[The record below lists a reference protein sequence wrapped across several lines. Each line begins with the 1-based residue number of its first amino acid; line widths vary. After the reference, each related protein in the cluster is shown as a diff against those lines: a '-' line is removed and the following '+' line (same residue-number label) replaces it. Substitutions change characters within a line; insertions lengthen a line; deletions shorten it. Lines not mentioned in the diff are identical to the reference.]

1 MAKQETISFM
11 QFKNYFN
18 DEDTCREH
26 LYRLR
31 WPNGYCCPKCG
42 SISHYEI
49 TTRNLFECTDC
60 HYQASLTAGT
70 VMEKTHMPLEKWF
83 WGIYF
88 FSTDKRGCSASQ
100 LSKELSITYK
110 SAWYML
116 HRIRK
121 AMKDRDSQYLLKGL
135 IQLDDSF
142 FGSSTQGGKRG
153 RGTEKAKVM
162 VGLSINDKG
171 HPEYLKMEVVNN
183 LRGQTIVD
191 FALAHIAEGST
202 ISSDAY
208 RSYRKLQ
215 DEDFSHEAKVF
226 NPKEESDHLKW
237 LHTIIGNTKAF
248 INGTYHGLGAKHLQS
263 YLDEF
268 CYRFNRRSFSGELF
282 NRVLSS
288 CLLSRS
294 FSYTELT
301 T

>member
-1 MAKQETISFM
+1 VTKQEIISFM

-18 DEDTCREH
+18 NEDACQEH

-42 SISHYEI
+42 STSHYAI

-60 HYQASLTAGT
+60 HYQTSLTAGT

-110 SAWYML
+110 SAWYIL

-121 AMKDRDSQYLLKGL
+121 AMKERDSEYLLKGL

-142 FGSSTQGGKRG
+142 FGSHTQDGKRG
-153 RGTEKAKVM
+153 RGTEKTKVI
-162 VGLSINDKG
+162 VGLSINEKG
-171 HPEYLKMEVVNN
+171 HPEYLKMKVVDN
-183 LRGQTIVD
+183 LKGQTIVD

-215 DEDFSHEAKVF
+215 DENFFHEAKDF
-226 NPKEESDHLKW
+226 DPREDSEHLKW

-248 INGTYHGLGAKHLQS
+248 INGTYHGLGGKHLQS
-263 YLDEF
+263 YLDKF
-268 CYRFNRRSFSGELF
+268 CYRFNRRSFSGEIF
-282 NRVLSS
+282 NRVLNS
-288 CLLSRS
+288 CLLSRRL
-294 FSYTELT
+294 SYTELT